1 MSKLLIN
8 EPPLQLLPTLAVAIG
23 LQEAIVL
30 QQIQYWLTTSKM
42 THEGEKWVYNTL
54 EEWQT
59 QFPFWSTEVIRKV
72 FKSLRD
78 QGVLKTKKLAKN
90 TWDRTNY
97 YSINYGKLDEL
108 SNKPHAENI
117 TASVNTH
124 TENLT
129 ASESTQA
136 ENIPHGTLSNFLI
149 EKEIPTVSN
158 VTDFPV
164 LYKEQEN
171 TQETTQENTHES
183 LFPAIAEKPAA
194 PKKSKQVNEPE
205 LELGRKAW
213 SVYLFEFEKKYSVE
227 FTRSPKAN
235 TQMKAFC
242 KMIPADEI
250 AGVIQFFFNVP
261 NSFYSST
268 VHDIGILL
276 KDAVKLRVQMRTGA
290 LMNGQSTN
298 FAKPEKFNPLEEIRK
313 INNPVGVTSANV
325 FDLGGSDVID
335 SFAQRLA

>member
-8 EPPLQLLPTLAVAIG
+8 EPPLQLLPTLAVKIG

-54 EEWQT
+54 EEWQV
-59 QFPFWSTEVIRKV
+59 QFPFWSAEVIRKI

-97 YSINYGKLDEL
+97 YSIDYGKLDEL
-108 SNKPHAENI
+108 SNQSHAENPA
-117 TASVNTH
+117 ASVNTH
-124 TENLT
+124 AENFT
-129 ASESTQA
+129 ASVDSHA
-136 ENIPHGTLSNFLI
+136 ENIPHGTLQNFRM
-149 EKEIPTVSN
+149 EKEILTASN

-171 TQETTQENTHES
+171 TQETTQETTHES
-183 LFPAIAEKPAA
+183 LFPAVAEKTPA
-194 PKKSKQVNEPE
+194 PKKSKKVNDAE
-205 LELGRKAW
+205 LEIGRKAW
-213 SVYLFEFEKKYSVE
+213 EVYSFQFQKKYSVE

-250 AGVIQFFFNVP
+250 NGVIEYFFNVP
-261 NSFYSST
+261 NSFYTST

-276 KDAVKLRVQMRTGA
+276 KDAVKLRVQMRTG
-290 LMNGQSTN
+290 MVINSHSTQY
-298 FAKPEKFNPLEEIRK
+298 AKPEKFNPHDAIRQF
-313 INNPVGVTSANV
+313 NNQANV
-325 FDLGGSDVID
+325 SSTNIFDLGGSDVID
-335 SFAQRLA
+335 SFAERLA